1 MDEDIDNPK
10 LLARI
15 QRNIAEARAMNAD
28 FVVTPKLRNLV
39 RQIRERNG
47 DPVTERISLAP
58 APTPVA
64 DTEQVANLDIATT
77 FESSAAKMKSFLK
90 ENKNDTDDLEEDG
103 DNGTEGKPNLN
114 STNNDDGYQSTIAIL
129 DEFEK

>member
-64 DTEQVANLDIATT
+64 ETEQVSNLDLATT
-77 FESSAAKMKSFLK
+77 FATTATKVKSFVDDYK
-90 ENKNDTDDLEEDG
+90 KDMEESAGAFDGNDDERSKALDILDDLLKSG
-103 DNGTEGKPNLN
+103 IT
-114 STNNDDGYQSTIAIL
+114 
-129 DEFEK
+129 